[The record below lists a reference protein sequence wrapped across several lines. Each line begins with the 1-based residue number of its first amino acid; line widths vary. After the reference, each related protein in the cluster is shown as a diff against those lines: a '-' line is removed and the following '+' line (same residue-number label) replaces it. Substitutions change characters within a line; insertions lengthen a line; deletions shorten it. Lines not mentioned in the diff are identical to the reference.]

1 MKRLFVFIFV
11 ILALSLT
18 LNITAFAATDKGN
31 NSFIYTDSENGVTFT
46 VPSNWKQKAFSQDRE
61 YIDIKFVSPNVPGSI
76 MMYGS
81 TDMWAQIPYTE
92 KVGYTRSELDNSIYT
107 KADIAELYGT
117 TADKISMVTYNGAE
131 YFVGTFKYSS
141 KTSVADVSITMT
153 QALRIDNGWMYIFQF
168 GGSSTDKLYS
178 DFEKLLKSVKY
189 PTVSNVTGI
198 VSDTNIISSSNNSS
212 YNYNYNDY
220 NDDYNDDTNDSSGA
234 LVIIVLILI
243 GVVMTT
249 VVFFKE
255 KNKTIANQND
265 NSFSEVAP
273 SVIPTSDTKNDSICG
288 VCGQPLP
295 TDSAFCHMCGAK
307 KDRLN

>member
-11 ILALSLT
+11 VLALSLT

-46 VPSNWKQKAFSQDRE
+46 VPSNWKQKEFSQDRE
-61 YIDIKFVSPNVPGSI
+61 YIDVKFVSPNVPGSI
-76 MMYGS
+76 MIYGS

-92 KVGYTRSELDNSIYT
+92 KVGHTRSDLDNSIYT

-117 TADKISMVTYNGAE
+117 TADEISMVTYNGAE

-141 KTSVADVSITMT
+141 NTSAVDVTITMT

-168 GGSSTDKLYS
+168 GGTSTDKLYS
-178 DFEKLLKSVKY
+178 DFEKLLKSAEY

-212 YNYNYNDY
+212 YNYSYNDY
-220 NDDYNDDTNDSSGA
+220 NDDYNDDTNDFSGA

-249 VVFFKE
+249 VVIFKE
-255 KNKTIANQND
+255 KNKTTANQIN
-265 NSFSEVAP
+265 NSFNEVTP
-273 SVIPTSDTKNDSICG
+273 VVIPPIDAKNDSICK
-288 VCGQPLP
+288 VCGQALP
-295 TDSAFCHMCGAK
+295 PDSAFCHMCGAK
-307 KDRLN
+307 IEKE